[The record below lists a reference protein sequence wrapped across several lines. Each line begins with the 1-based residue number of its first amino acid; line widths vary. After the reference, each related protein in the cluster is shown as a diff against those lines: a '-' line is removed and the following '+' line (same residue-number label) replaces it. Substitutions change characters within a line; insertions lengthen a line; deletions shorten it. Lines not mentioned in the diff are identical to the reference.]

1 MNEFRIALIRKA
13 YQKLDENSDGS
24 VKLDDIAKLYDV
36 TKHPDILQ
44 GKKTAKDVFLEFMR
58 MWDTQEADGVVTFE
72 EFLDY
77 FRDISASIDRD
88 DYFALMMQNSWKIT
102 V

>member
-13 YQKLDENSDGS
+13 YQKLDENSDGT

-36 TKHPDILQ
+36 SKHPDIVQ
-44 GKKTAKDVFLEFMR
+44 GKKTPKDVFLEFMR
-58 MWDTQEADGVVTFE
+58 MWDTQVADGIVTFE

-77 FRDISASIDRD
+77 FKDISASIDGD

-102 V
+102 I